1 MFDSADEDHDGAQD
15 KMQTKIK
22 VDHSGTNRW
31 LAPSIIKS
39 SCKINVRYFPFDE
52 QVRVR
57 KGIPGPDAY
66 IGTGCLI
73 RLFVLFLLSFTD
85 NPRSDYPKQQRLTN
99 HSFPFR
105 INCIS
110 FVYSFVS

>member
-52 QVRVR
+52 QVRIR
-57 KGIPGPDAY
+57 KGIPIHIPWNRLSY
-66 IGTGCLI
+66 RVVRLI
-73 RLFVLFLLSFTD
+73 
-85 NPRSDYPKQQRLTN
+85 LTQL
-99 HSFPFR
+99 HR
-105 INCIS
+105 
-110 FVYSFVS
+110 